1 MYVKDHMTKEPV
13 TITRDTKISKA
24 VDIMSKGHFH
34 RLPIVDDSGKLIG
47 LVTGGLVT
55 EKSGANATSLSIYE
69 LNYLLSKTKV
79 EDIMLTDVKTIN
91 QDAFIEEAAQKMLD
105 EGISVLPV
113 LDDDKHVIG
122 IITEKDIFQA
132 FTDLLGYKHQ
142 GTRFVFQ
149 CDDRPGFF
157 AGIAQLLADNEA
169 NMEAMAVYHTKG
181 RGNGRY
187 PRKRRLQAQQ
197 CHTDHKIRYDQ
208 DLRYLIHGD
217 GPFVS
222 VPMYHVNLKLS
233 EIW

>member
-1 MYVKDHMTKEPV
+1 MYVKDHMTKEPI
-13 TITRDTKISKA
+13 TITEDVKISKA

-34 RLPIVDDSGKLIG
+34 RLPIVDEGGKLIG

-79 EDIMLTDVKTIN
+79 KDIMLTDIKTIGPE
-91 QDAFIEEAAQKMLD
+91 AFIEEAAQKMLD

-113 LDDDKHVIG
+113 VDDNNHVVG

-181 RGNGRY
+181 RGTEAVVKATGEISVKNMVDILVNAGY
-187 PRKRRLQAQQ
+187 KLNNVTQ
-197 CHTDHKIRYDQ
+197 TTKFGTTKNYD
-208 DLRYLIHGD
+208 L
-217 GPFVS
+217 
-222 VPMYHVNLKLS
+222 
-233 EIW
+233 

>member
-1 MYVKDHMTKEPV
+1 MYVKDHMTKDPI
-13 TITRDTKISKA
+13 TITDDVKISKA

-34 RLPIVDDSGKLIG
+34 RLPIVNDKGQLIG

-55 EKSGANATSLSIYE
+55 EASGANATSLSIYE
-69 LNYLLSKTKV
+69 LNYLLSKTRVK
-79 EDIMLTDVKTIN
+79 DIMLKDVKTIGP
-91 QDAFIEEAAQKMLD
+91 DAFIEEAAQKMLD

-113 LDDDKHVIG
+113 IDEDSRVLG

-169 NMEAMAVYHTKG
+169 NMEALAVYHTKG
-181 RGNGRY
+181 RGTECVVKATGE
-187 PRKRRLQAQQ
+187 
-197 CHTDHKIRYDQ
+197 I
-208 DLRYLIHGD
+208 
-217 GPFVS
+217 S
-222 VPMYHVNLKLS
+222 VKSMVQILVDAGYKLNNVTQTTKFGTTRTFDV
-233 EIW
+233 

>member
-13 TITRDTKISKA
+13 TITEDVKISKA

-34 RLPIVDDSGKLIG
+34 RLPIVDEDGRLIG
-47 LVTGGLVT
+47 LITGGLVT

-69 LNYLLSKTKV
+69 LNYLLSKTMVK
-79 EDIMLTDVKTIN
+79 DIMLTDIKTIGPE
-91 QDAFIEEAAQKMLD
+91 AFIEEAAQKMLD

-113 LDDDKHVIG
+113 VDEDNQVVG

-157 AGIAQLLADNEA
+157 AGIAQLLAENEA
-169 NMEAMAVYHTKG
+169 NMEAMAVYHTKS
-181 RGNGRY
+181 RGTEAVVKATGETSVKSMVDILVNAGY
-187 PRKRRLQAQQ
+187 KLNNVTQ
-197 CHTDHKIRYDQ
+197 TTKFGTIKNF
-208 DLRYLIHGD
+208 DL
-217 GPFVS
+217 
-222 VPMYHVNLKLS
+222 
-233 EIW
+233 

>member
-79 EDIMLTDVKTIN
+79 EDSMLTDVKTIN

-181 RGNGRY
+181 RGTEAVVKATGE
-187 PRKRRLQAQQ
+187 
-197 CHTDHKIRYDQ
+197 I
-208 DLRYLIHGD
+208 
-217 GPFVS
+217 S
-222 VPMYHVNLKLS
+222 VKNMVDILVNAGYKLNNVTQTTKFGTTKTFD
-233 EIW
+233 I

>member
-1 MYVKDHMTKEPV
+1 MTKEPV

-34 RLPIVDDSGKLIG
+34 RLPIVDESGKLIG

-113 LDDDKHVIG
+113 LDDDEHVIG
-122 IITEKDIFQA
+122 IITDKDIFQA
-132 FTDLLGYKHQ
+132 FVELLGYRKQ
-142 GTRFVFQ
+142 GTRFIFAAT
-149 CDDRPGFF
+149 DTPGEF
-157 AGIAQLLADNEA
+157 APMAKCFGDNNA
-169 NMEAMAVYHTKG
+169 NLDSLAVYHTKE
-181 RGNGRY
+181 RGAEIVVKASGAISVEDM
-187 PRKRRLQAQQ
+187 AQILVNEGFKLKGIVQ
-197 CHTDHKIRYDQ
+197 TTKFGTTKNFD
-208 DLRYLIHGD
+208 
-217 GPFVS
+217 
-222 VPMYHVNLKLS
+222 VPEKNC
-233 EIW
+233 

>member
-1 MYVKDHMTKEPV
+1 MYVKDHMTKDPI
-13 TITRDTKISKA
+13 TITDDVKISRA

-34 RLPIVDDSGKLIG
+34 RLPIVNDKGQLIG

-55 EKSGANATSLSIYE
+55 EASGANATSLSIYE
-69 LNYLLSKTKV
+69 LNYLLSKTRVK
-79 EDIMLTDVKTIN
+79 DIMLKDVKTIGP
-91 QDAFIEEAAQKMLD
+91 DAFIEEAAQKMLD

-113 LDDDKHVIG
+113 IDEDSRVLG

-169 NMEAMAVYHTKG
+169 NMEALAVYHTKG
-181 RGNGRY
+181 RGTECVVKATGE
-187 PRKRRLQAQQ
+187 
-197 CHTDHKIRYDQ
+197 I
-208 DLRYLIHGD
+208 
-217 GPFVS
+217 S
-222 VPMYHVNLKLS
+222 VKSMVQILVDAGYKLNNVTQTTKFGTTRTF
-233 EIW
+233 EV

>member
-13 TITRDTKISKA
+13 TITEDVKISKA

-34 RLPIVDDSGKLIG
+34 RLPIVDEDGRLIG
-47 LVTGGLVT
+47 LITGGLVT

-69 LNYLLSKTKV
+69 LNYLLSKTTV
-79 EDIMLTDVKTIN
+79 RDIMLTDIKTIGPE
-91 QDAFIEEAAQKMLD
+91 AFIEEAAQKMLD

-113 LDDDKHVIG
+113 VDEDNHVVG

-157 AGIAQLLADNEA
+157 AGIAQLLAENEA
-169 NMEAMAVYHTKG
+169 NMEAMAVYHTKS
-181 RGNGRY
+181 RGTEAVVKATGEISVKSMVDILVNAGY
-187 PRKRRLQAQQ
+187 KLNNVTQ
-197 CHTDHKIRYDQ
+197 TTKFGTVKNF
-208 DLRYLIHGD
+208 DL
-217 GPFVS
+217 
-222 VPMYHVNLKLS
+222 
-233 EIW
+233 

>member
-1 MYVKDHMTKEPV
+1 MYVKDHMTKDPI
-13 TITRDTKISKA
+13 TITDDVKISKA

-34 RLPIVDDSGKLIG
+34 RLPIVNDKGQLIG

-55 EKSGANATSLSIYE
+55 EASGANATSLSIYE
-69 LNYLLSKTKV
+69 LNYLLSKTRVK
-79 EDIMLTDVKTIN
+79 DIMLKDVKTIGPE
-91 QDAFIEEAAQKMLD
+91 AFIEEAAQKMLD

-113 LDDDKHVIG
+113 IDEDSRVLG

-169 NMEAMAVYHTKG
+169 NMEALAVYHTKG
-181 RGNGRY
+181 RGTECVVKATGE
-187 PRKRRLQAQQ
+187 
-197 CHTDHKIRYDQ
+197 I
-208 DLRYLIHGD
+208 
-217 GPFVS
+217 S
-222 VPMYHVNLKLS
+222 VKSMVQILVDAGYKLNNVTQTTKFGTTRTFDV
-233 EIW
+233 

>member
-1 MYVKDHMTKEPV
+1 MYVKDHMTKDPI
-13 TITRDTKISKA
+13 TITDDVKISKA

-34 RLPIVDDSGKLIG
+34 RLPIVNDKGQLIG

-55 EKSGANATSLSIYE
+55 EASGANATSLSIYE
-69 LNYLLSKTKV
+69 LNYLLSKTRVK
-79 EDIMLTDVKTIN
+79 DIMLKDVKTIGPE
-91 QDAFIEEAAQKMLD
+91 AFIEEAAQKMLD

-113 LDDDKHVIG
+113 IDEDSRVLG

-169 NMEAMAVYHTKG
+169 NMEALAVYHTKG
-181 RGNGRY
+181 RGTECVVKATGE
-187 PRKRRLQAQQ
+187 
-197 CHTDHKIRYDQ
+197 I
-208 DLRYLIHGD
+208 
-217 GPFVS
+217 S
-222 VPMYHVNLKLS
+222 VKSMVQILVDAGYKLNNVTQTTKFGTTRTF
-233 EIW
+233 EV